1 VVAAERPEWFAKIHR
16 GYDFPP
22 PEGESLKMVENR
34 TLPFV
39 AQLKEWLKQNQGNIA
54 ISCHGNSMRPI
65 RQIFEH
71 LSIEQMLQ
79 LENPR
84 PSNGIRA

>member
-1 VVAAERPEWFAKIHR
+1 
-16 GYDFPP
+16 
-22 PEGESLKMVENR
+22 MVENR

-79 LENPR
+79 LDNPR